1 MMNLAFK
8 LIVFANKRKG
18 LVGIMPLL
26 LEKGYLIFKITL
38 YFNLKNHFI
47 IREVPTS
54 SDLKKKTLKESTIFI
69 EKTCNEWLVFVGDY
83 YYYYFLQKIENYYD
97 NV

>member
-26 LEKGYLIFKITL
+26 LGKGYLI
-38 YFNLKNHFI
+38 LK
-47 IREVPTS
+47 
-54 SDLKKKTLKESTIFI
+54 
-69 EKTCNEWLVFVGDY
+69 
-83 YYYYFLQKIENYYD
+83 
-97 NV
+97 